1 MTTTDEKSKEIK
13 WKSKVIRVGGT
24 GFSYDY
30 YDRHHR
36 SRFTYMDTDFHTIAQ
51 MTAWVIAQSVGE
63 EGVADEIMT
72 GPGAGYT
79 EGKWD
84 DMGLSMVA
92 DDTSTA
98 VYAAILATMAKFMTT
113 KPLFD
118 ALVSTDDKVIVDI
131 SSYNS
136 FWSIGYIHSSMWK
149 NIDKWGQNQLGK
161 ILMVVR
167 FIAFGERDLVDGDK
181 TITDEKIN
189 ELALQAMKVYKM
201 TADSDWDGF
210 VENLLEEEEEEIK
223 SNQQEA

>member
-1 MTTTDEKSKEIK
+1 MTTTDGKTNEIK
-13 WKSKVIRVGGT
+13 WKSKVIRVAGT
-24 GFSYDY
+24 GFSNDH

-51 MTAWVIAQSVGE
+51 MTAWTIAQSIGE
-63 EGVADEIMT
+63 EHVAEEIMT

-79 EGKWD
+79 DGKWD

-92 DDTSTA
+92 DDTSMA
-98 VYAAILATMAKFMTT
+98 VYAATLAVTAKFMRT

-118 ALVSTDDKVIVDI
+118 ALVGTNDSIFVDI
-131 SSYNS
+131 SSDDS
-136 FWSIGYIHSSMWK
+136 FWSIGYRHSDMWK

-167 FIAFGERDLVDGDK
+167 FVAFGERDLVYGHEP
-181 TITDEKIN
+181 ITDDKIN
-189 ELALQAMKVYKM
+189 ELALQATKVYKM

-210 VENLLEEEEEEIK
+210 VEQLEEEEEEELK
-223 SNQQEA
+223 RNQ